1 MHRRAFVYL
10 FFISAVVLCTELRFD
25 TFFFNLVNPMKPPHK
40 ANRKWLNYNFSV
52 ETLFGWMDGW
62 MEWVLHQKP
71 GSLRVLH
78 SIFAHPRTVLFW
90 KKILEVMPGICWSQ
104 LRSLG
109 SLLLVLPLPWQPL
122 LPPPFSTFFLSPWYL
137 STFYVFLLIHVAIT
151 SYIHYYILFPL
162 LVHHY
167 YPVG

>member
-25 TFFFNLVNPMKPPHK
+25 TFFFLFSESNEAPPPQSKQKMIKLQFLSWNLV
-40 ANRKWLNYNFSV
+40 
-52 ETLFGWMDGW
+52 WMDGW

>member
-1 MHRRAFVYL
+1 M
-10 FFISAVVLCTELRFD
+10 VLCTELRFD
-25 TFFFNLVNPMKPPHK
+25 TFFFFNLVNPMKPPPPRSK
-40 ANRKWLNYNFSV
+40 QKMIKLQFLSWNLV
-52 ETLFGWMDGW
+52 WMDGW

>member
-25 TFFFNLVNPMKPPHK
+25 TFFFYLVNPMKPPPPQSK
-40 ANRKWLNYNFSV
+40 QKMIKLQFLSWNLV
-52 ETLFGWMDGW
+52 WMDGW